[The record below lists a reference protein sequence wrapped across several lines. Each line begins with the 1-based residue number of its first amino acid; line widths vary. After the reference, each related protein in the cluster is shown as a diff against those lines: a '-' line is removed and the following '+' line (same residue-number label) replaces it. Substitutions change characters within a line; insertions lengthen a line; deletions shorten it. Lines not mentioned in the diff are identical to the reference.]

1 MNAADSVPPTGI
13 AAFLLERTRGLRFA
27 TRRGLSHRNL
37 WDPSQSSLNDRNQH
51 PEDAVKPG
59 RRLRF
64 APLLFALI
72 AAAANAAG
80 IRVDEPR
87 DGEVVYDVNGKVF
100 VNAELGE
107 GELWSDLRFR
117 LLMDGRPVSDV
128 KYVPVFH
135 LRDVPPGEHVVQAQT
150 LDREG
155 AVLATSDPV
164 RFEMRTELEPE

>member
-1 MNAADSVPPTGI
+1 VRPARRP
-13 AAFLLERTRGLRFA
+13 FL
-27 TRRGLSHRNL
+27 
-37 WDPSQSSLNDRNQH
+37 
-51 PEDAVKPG
+51 
-59 RRLRF
+59 

-72 AAAANAAG
+72 AATANAAG

-107 GELWSDLRFR
+107 GELWSDFRFR
-117 LLMDGRPVSDV
+117 LLMDGKPASDI

-135 LRDVPPGEHVVQAQT
+135 VRDVPPGEHVVQAQS

-155 AVLATSDPV
+155 AVLETSDPV

>member
-1 MNAADSVPPTGI
+1 
-13 AAFLLERTRGLRFA
+13 
-27 TRRGLSHRNL
+27 
-37 WDPSQSSLNDRNQH
+37 
-51 PEDAVKPG
+51 
-59 RRLRF
+59 
-64 APLLFALI
+64 LLFSLI

-117 LLMDGRPVSDV
+117 LLLDGKPASDV
-128 KYVPVFH
+128 KYVPVFQV
-135 LRDVPPGEHVVQAQT
+135 RVPPGEHIVQAQT